1 MAYTVWY
8 SKNIDLK
15 CKEEKK
21 LSSIQ
26 RPKMSKNGADADI
39 YMAKK

>member
-1 MAYTVWY
+1 MQRR
-8 SKNIDLK
+8 
-15 CKEEKK
+15 KK